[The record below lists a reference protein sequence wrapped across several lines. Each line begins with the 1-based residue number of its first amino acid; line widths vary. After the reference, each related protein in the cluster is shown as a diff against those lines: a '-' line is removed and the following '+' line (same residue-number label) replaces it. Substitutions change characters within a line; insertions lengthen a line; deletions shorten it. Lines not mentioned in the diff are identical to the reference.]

1 MASLVAVFITSA
13 CIGLSGPAKEACTHG
28 LDAGAKQSG
37 IEQSVNSAQKITT
50 KNTKMKATKLV
61 GQTPVDIV
69 AGGFFIAKAVS
80 DKAIGASVPT
90 MGLADKIRAEVGK
103 DKASFKMEWNFD

>member
-1 MASLVAVFITSA
+1 MASIVTVFIASA
-13 CIGLSGPAKEACTHG
+13 CVGLSGPTKEACTHG
-28 LDAGAKQSG
+28 LDVGAKQTG
-37 IEQSVNSAQKITT
+37 IEQSVNSAQKIAT
-50 KNTKMKATKLV
+50 KNTKNKAAKIV

-69 AGGFFIAKAVS
+69 AGSFFLVKAIS